1 MSGKVTRIRKDRSN
15 QAKTGQFKNIVNAA
29 RTRKISL
36 GNAQDM
42 IKKLVKA
49 KKSGGVI
56 RANSGKSVKDGKI
69 LSTKEKNE
77 ILLAKAKKKINDPN
91 YNVAS
96 GEIQK
101 NKNNQT
107 NVKKNIKD
115 AKIRKKE
122 RLDKN
127 TKVVNTGRPNENK
140 RVLKKGNFG
149 EDIQKLIGLTPAGF
163 LRKKAVK
170 NIFNMFKSKKT
181 PSSTTTKQIRGP
193 KKVNVSGGGGSG
205 TRGQGSGRFITQR
218 KNRPTGTQV
227 AKPKNTQLKKPSTSL
242 VNRPKQNKVKPSS
255 QPFLK
260 SVGDIAIKGSLISN
274 PSIANENKINKPKIT
289 KPKKA
294 PITKVKTEKLKKMG
308 PTKDYTG
315 KFVNK
320 KGEVAYD
327 SVGDFFRNITG
338 TAKKRER
345 PENRKR
351 IQSATKG
358 ATKGIGFSGKSV
370 GNPFKFN
377 SGGKMVKRAAGGL
390 KPVPEGNK
398 GLGKLPSP
406 VRNKMGY
413 MRKGGVVKMRGGG
426 AATKGMN
433 FNRGY

>member
-1 MSGKVTRIRKDRSN
+1 MSKVTRIRKDRTN

-36 GNAQDM
+36 GNAQNM

-170 NIFNMFKSKKT
+170 NIFNMFKSKK
-181 PSSTTTKQIRGP
+181 PSGSKDKPKQIEGP

-205 TRGQGSGRFITQR
+205 TRGQGSGKFNPPVVKPRNTKIKNPSTSVA
-218 KNRPTGTQV
+218 NRPNQNRISSNRGNQQLANRAVVTTGLSELI
-227 AKPKNTQLKKPSTSL
+227 KPKKSIAGTNKKKKDFGLGGTDQIKKPS
-242 VNRPKQNKVKPSS
+242 VRQGPPKGP
-255 QPFLK
+255 LK
-260 SVGDIAIKGSLISN
+260 SKPVKKKSRSNISN
-274 PSIANENKINKPKIT
+274 SSSYDADFTRKGLEKRGLKAKNFMSPKNFASTTKEKERKIGIA
-289 KPKKA
+289 
-294 PITKVKTEKLKKMG
+294 
-308 PTKDYTG
+308 
-315 KFVNK
+315 
-320 KGEVAYD
+320 
-327 SVGDFFRNITG
+327 
-338 TAKKRER
+338 
-345 PENRKR
+345 
-351 IQSATKG
+351 
-358 ATKGIGFSGKSV
+358 
-370 GNPFKFN
+370 GNFN
-377 SGGKMVKRAAGGL
+377 TGGKMVKRANNGL
-390 KPVPEGNK
+390 KPAPEGNK
-398 GLGKLPSP
+398 GKGVRMLPES
-406 VRNKMGY
+406 VRNNMGF
-413 MRKGGVVKMRGGG
+413 MRGGGKVVKMRGGG

-433 FNRGY
+433 FNKGY